1 MINCEQLDKGGEALL
16 GRYRVRLVAS
26 DLVPFCYKHDLGDL
40 VLVVD
45 LPEAEGYE
53 AEAIEAYRRFQS
65 AALND
70 KSMNNPYDDD
80 KENLPTDC
88 VIEGDPLKV
97 TFLSVEKLDQMA
109 AANKSR
115 FDNGLELISVGCIS
129 GLDLHLMPSIEAHAL
144 INEFSQCHFFS
155 DDLDQHAV
163 ILFCETTE
171 SQPVFLLGRRNTN
184 KKMMTMRA
192 FYFGD
197 FNTAIDELNKLSADM
212 DKFSLRKMCCR
223 CRFNVLDD
231 SILVEK
237 DQKEDGNFVPAL
249 FTIDVEWNPDKRFAG
264 SGGYLR
270 KGRQMQY
277 LQMPPNNASATVK
290 FKPGWMDGRILLT
303 DRINELRYLAQLAAH
318 LKAGTLPWTSKNE
331 QKDQHMDVIDRA
343 ANLINNAKDTL
354 DAQPMYPFDFTDRLW
369 DVLKLAKSIEMLR
382 RVFQQ
387 IYDQLQTGEFRVL
400 VEASKVSS
408 LAKMLRM
415 RNPDEII
422 FPRLEPMIC
431 LQLLIEIGV
440 DRFNGELTHRFLTG
454 DFLPNTLDLEPF
466 FLHSSSSLENRIERL
481 IPLHLALQSMM
492 MIEIYVKLPPHEKTN
507 MAKKLLAHFTA
518 MDGTDAFEKEFVY
531 KASMEDI
538 HFEKLK
544 NTLSNWIFERD
555 FDKWTRQGVLS
566 KYGAISDVVHIFKNL
581 GVRHF
586 SQFHGQMFGSGHT
599 AALKTEA
606 ASSPMDPSPAD
617 GGTEKQTD
625 QYFECAYLII
635 NTQSTRLL
643 FVQYFGSARLSNLYE
658 FPTKS
663 VEEENARRFSEADE
677 LLRANPELLQYTDS
691 ARRMAVHYA
700 ADDTGWTLLLI
711 ASSSGHLEIVRLLMN
726 FQVDVNHRISTGQSA
741 LHFAWTTPLHKAAS
755 QGHQRIVN
763 LLMGNREKLQIDL
776 PNREGDTPLH
786 LACEDQQIDVALF
799 LVRSGANLEKKN
811 RQNQTPTNLVSRM
824 EHKLRL
830 AKASESVKPT
840 AGT

>member
-1 MINCEQLDKGGEALL
+1 MINCEQLDKAGEALL
-16 GRYRVRLVAS
+16 KGRYRVRLVAS
-26 DLVPFCYKHDLGDL
+26 DLVPFCYKHDLGGL
-40 VLVVD
+40 VLVID
-45 LPEAEGYE
+45 LPEGYE

-70 KSMNNPYDDD
+70 KSMNNHYDDD
-80 KENLPTDC
+80 KENLPNDC
-88 VIEGDPLKV
+88 VLEGDPLKV

-115 FDNGLELISVGCIS
+115 FDNGLELISVGCFS
-129 GLDLHLMPSIEAHAL
+129 GLDLHLMSSIEAHAL
-144 INEFSQCHFFS
+144 INEFSQCQFFS
-155 DDLDQHAV
+155 NDLDQHAV

-212 DKFSLRKMCCR
+212 DKFSLRKMRCR
-223 CRFNVLDD
+223 CRFNVLND

-249 FTIDVEWNPDKRFAG
+249 FTIEVEWNPDKRFAG
-264 SGGYLR
+264 SGGVM

-290 FKPGWMDGRILLT
+290 FKPGWMDARILLT

-318 LKAGTLPWTSKNE
+318 LKAAYGYK
-331 QKDQHMDVIDRA
+331 
-343 ANLINNAKDTL
+343 L

-422 FPRLEPMIC
+422 FPRLEPMTC

-440 DRFNGELTHRFLTG
+440 DRFNGELIHRFLTG
-454 DFLPNTLDLEPF
+454 NLLPNTLDLEPF
-466 FLHSSSSLENRIERL
+466 FLHFSSSLENRIERL

-492 MIEIYVKLPPHEKTN
+492 MIEIYVELQPHEKTN

-538 HFEKLK
+538 RFEKLK
-544 NTLSNWIFERD
+544 NTLSNWMFERD
-555 FDKWTRQGVLS
+555 FDKWTRPGVLS
-566 KYGAISDVVHIFKNL
+566 KCGAISDF
-581 GVRHF
+581 G
-586 SQFHGQMFGSGHT
+586 GQMFGSGHT
-599 AALKTEA
+599 TALKTEA
-606 ASSPMDPSPAD
+606 ASSPMDPSPPVD

-635 NTQSTRLL
+635 NSQS
-643 FVQYFGSARLSNLYE
+643 
-658 FPTKS
+658 
-663 VEEENARRFSEADE
+663 
-677 LLRANPELLQYTDS
+677 
-691 ARRMAVHYA
+691 
-700 ADDTGWTLLLI
+700 
-711 ASSSGHLEIVRLLMN
+711 
-726 FQVDVNHRISTGQSA
+726 SA
-741 LHFAWTTPLHKAAS
+741 LFS
-755 QGHQRIVN
+755 
-763 LLMGNREKLQIDL
+763 
-776 PNREGDTPLH
+776 
-786 LACEDQQIDVALF
+786 
-799 LVRSGANLEKKN
+799 
-811 RQNQTPTNLVSRM
+811 
-824 EHKLRL
+824 
-830 AKASESVKPT
+830 
-840 AGT
+840 